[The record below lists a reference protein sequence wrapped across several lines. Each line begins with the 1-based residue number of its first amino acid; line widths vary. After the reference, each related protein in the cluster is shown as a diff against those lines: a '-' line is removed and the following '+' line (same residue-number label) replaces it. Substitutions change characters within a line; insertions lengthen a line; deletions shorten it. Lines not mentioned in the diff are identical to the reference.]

1 MMKRTSLV
9 DVAVEKLKEYITIH
23 QFENGDK
30 LPSEKLLIEKLGV
43 SRTVVREA
51 VSRLQQSGLI
61 EVKSGS
67 GMYITEKDK
76 HLSML
81 FESHMK
87 VHGFKIKE
95 LLEVRKIIELGAI
108 RLIIEGKLNVDSQKL
123 KDINKKYYD
132 SIKQADQLAL
142 YDSIFHET
150 IILFTKNQTLIS
162 MSKVIKEYFSKNP
175 FNKVVVQEDIEK
187 SFYEHSKI
195 IEAIESLNLILAHE
209 IMNNHLSRVFEWIE
223 DLERK
228 S

>member
-1 MMKRTSLV
+1 M
-9 DVAVEKLKEYITIH
+9 
-23 QFENGDK
+23 
-30 LPSEKLLIEKLGV
+30 
-43 SRTVVREA
+43 
-51 VSRLQQSGLI
+51 
-61 EVKSGS
+61 
-67 GMYITEKDK
+67 
-76 HLSML
+76 
-81 FESHMK
+81 
-87 VHGFKIKE
+87 
-95 LLEVRKIIELGAI
+95 
-108 RLIIEGKLNVDSQKL
+108 

-162 MSKVIKEYFSKNP
+162 MSKVIKEYFSKNQ